1 MKLLVPMG
9 CWQRWQVK
17 QVSCQLL
24 PLYSILRVPGR
35 SQRGKSRVVKDGL
48 GDLGSVVQSW
58 DWQVTSA
65 PQGWA
70 SLLFSVAG
78 GILVSQQHTPLLEQ
92 NQYLYKLNIYVLK
105 RVMMNVR
112 WKTLVSLSQ
121 SMPRERAQLR
131 PSLAKHQPGAQDPH
145 DNRPPGSQR
154 DGNGWVSVHQG
165 FPPAPQGGASASPTW
180 HSRLCR
186 PRCDESR
193 RLKSTHLTHTS
204 V

>member
-1 MKLLVPMG
+1 MDWGTWDP
-9 CWQRWQVK
+9 W
-17 QVSCQLL
+17 S
-24 PLYSILRVPGR
+24 SPGI
-35 SQRGKSRVVKDGL
+35 GKSLRLPK
-48 GDLGSVVQSW
+48 
-58 DWQVTSA
+58 
-65 PQGWA
+65 
-70 SLLFSVAG
+70 AG
-78 GILVSQQHTPLLEQ
+78 HHFYFLWGRGILVSQQHTPLLEQ

-145 DNRPPGSQR
+145 DKRPPGSQR

-193 RLKSTHLTHTS
+193 WLKSTHLTHTS